1 VNNLPSTRRRWRATA
16 TTTIA
21 RPPDQVWEFIR
32 PAETAPLLQPEVR
45 RAFHVPGTPSGVGEQ
60 QAAVIEGP
68 DGTQLAVIHEITE
81 LRPGEYAETRSVTW
95 PPSRQT
101 FRLEPAPGGTTLTY
115 TTEVSG
121 ARWWQPRTLVHK
133 AVVASAQRYVDAV
146 KRVMESEPPV

>member
-1 VNNLPSTRRRWRATA
+1 MNNLPSTRRRWRATA

-32 PAETAPLLQPEVR
+32 P
-45 RAFHVPGTPSGVGEQ
+45 
-60 QAAVIEGP
+60 
-68 DGTQLAVIHEITE
+68 
-81 LRPGEYAETRSVTW
+81 AETRSVTW

-121 ARWWQPRTLVHK
+121 ARWWQPRTLVHR
-133 AVVASAQRYVDAV
+133 AVVAGAQRYVDAV
-146 KRVMESEPPV
+146 KRVMESEPPVSGSPPAAVPVPTDDDN